1 MNDCLQNKDNMRKVE
16 TNLEPDKQ
24 ESSKDLNSKSED
36 ISDEGNSDDD
46 EFEKLKQLKLTLSGV
61 LLSTNDESHD
71 NQNGISSPTSD
82 DMDIAREIYMS
93 KGMSM
98 PPSKFTS
105 TRSLNTILEDELL
118 SENEPEEPQA
128 KTVASSELKF
138 VDTLDDF
145 NVSDSYQDS
154 FEWDDY
160 IGDELIGSVKNSEVS
175 PRQSR

>member
-1 MNDCLQNKDNMRKVE
+1 
-16 TNLEPDKQ
+16 
-24 ESSKDLNSKSED
+24 
-36 ISDEGNSDDD
+36 
-46 EFEKLKQLKLTLSGV
+46 LSW
-61 LLSTNDESHD
+61 
-71 NQNGISSPTSD
+71 
-82 DMDIAREIYMS
+82 
-93 KGMSM
+93 
-98 PPSKFTS
+98 

-175 PRQSR
+175 PRQSMDNLDGGIDIPLDMYISLAMSISSDVGLEIPF

>member
-1 MNDCLQNKDNMRKVE
+1 M
-16 TNLEPDKQ
+16 
-24 ESSKDLNSKSED
+24 SSDLLFKSL
-36 ISDEGNSDDD
+36 DDSC
-46 EFEKLKQLKLTLSGV
+46 LSGSRSV
-61 LLSTNDESHD
+61 SND

-175 PRQSR
+175 PRQSMDIDWTMEHDSSSRDSEIQE